1 MIKARTENI
10 VIVGGGVIGAM
21 CAWELSLAGC
31 RVTIIDQGRFGG
43 ACSHGNCGYVSPS
56 HVLPLAQPGAI
67 QKTMKM
73 MLKRNSP
80 FAVKPRASL
89 AALKWFWD
97 FSRNCNQSK
106 MLESAAANHLLLQS
120 SRALY
125 EQLIEDGG
133 IDCDW
138 EKRGL
143 LFVFEHENDF
153 REYAQT
159 HELIEKTFGV
169 SATPYATD
177 ELVKLEP
184 AIKPVVA
191 GAWHYE
197 NDCHLRPDKL
207 MSAMRAKLEQR
218 GVTIIEQTSVTKI
231 VKENGHARAVATKN
245 SRHETDVVDAEQVVI
260 ATGAWAPFLNSELG
274 CKIPIQPGKG
284 YSLTMPAPA
293 AMPKIP
299 IIFEDTHVAIT
310 PMANKYRIGST
321 MEFVGY
327 NTSINPRRLQLL
339 TESAKRYLVD
349 PIAAPIEEEWFGWRP
364 MTPDS
369 KPIIDR
375 SPAFDNVWICAG
387 HSMLGLSMATGSG
400 KLMKEMILSE
410 PSHIDVSPF
419 AVSRFGNGVGR

>member
-1 MIKARTENI
+1 
-10 VIVGGGVIGAM
+10 
-21 CAWELSLAGC
+21 
-31 RVTIIDQGRFGG
+31 
-43 ACSHGNCGYVSPS
+43 
-56 HVLPLAQPGAI
+56 
-67 QKTMKM
+67 

-89 AALKWFWD
+89 AAMKWFWD
-97 FSRNCNQSK
+97 FYRNCNGVK
-106 MLESAAANHLLLQS
+106 MLESATANHALLQS
-120 SRALY
+120 SLALY
-125 EQLIEDGG
+125 EQLIENES

-138 EKRGL
+138 QKRGL
-143 LFVFEHENDF
+143 LFVFEHEKEF
-153 REYAQT
+153 TEYAKT
-159 HELIEKTFGV
+159 HQLIEKHYGV

-207 MSAMRAKLEQR
+207 MAAMKTKLQQR

-231 VKENGHARAVATKN
+231 VKENGHARAVTIKN
-245 SRHETDVVDAEQVVI
+245 SNGETSRIDADQIIV
-260 ATGAWAPFLNSELG
+260 ATGAWTPFLNSHLG

-284 YSLTMPAPA
+284 YSLTMRAPA

-310 PMANKYRIGST
+310 PMAEKYRIGST

-327 NTSINPRRLQLL
+327 DTSIHPRRLKLL
-339 TESAKRYLVD
+339 IESAKRYLHD
-349 PIAAPIEEEWFGWRP
+349 PVAEPIEEEWFGWRP

-375 SPAFDNVWICAG
+375 SPAFANVWICAG

-400 KLMKEMILSE
+400 KLMREMILSE
-410 PSHIDVSPF
+410 SPHIDVAPF
-419 AVSRFGNGVGR
+419 AVSRF